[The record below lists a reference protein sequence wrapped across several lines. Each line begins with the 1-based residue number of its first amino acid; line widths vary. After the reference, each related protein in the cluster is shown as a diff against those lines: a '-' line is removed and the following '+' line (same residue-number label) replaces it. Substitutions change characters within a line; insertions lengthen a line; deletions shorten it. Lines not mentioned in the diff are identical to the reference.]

1 MSVTVLTNDVAV
13 FNCTAITK
21 FIFWRV
27 NDASAESQ
35 GFTNVTYEVLDST
48 QQLKMSSLQ
57 IDGLT
62 GYNGFEI
69 KCFISMNSCYDISL
83 PAVLNILGKKLVL
96 LHIYTSELLVI
107 NVYKLLL

>member
-27 NDASAESQ
+27 NDASAVSQ
-35 GFTNVTYEVLDST
+35 GFTNVTYQVLDSI

-57 IDGLT
+57 IEGLT